1 MSYPYTYPRDLSYL
15 HDQLG
20 PVRDL
25 GLRLS
30 AEADRTGRDLAD
42 LLAEADAPAEV
53 KAALEQVW
61 A

>member
-1 MSYPYTYPRDLSYL
+1 MSYQYTYPRDLSYL
-15 HDQLG
+15 DDQPE

-25 GLRLS
+25 GRSLS

-53 KAALEQVW
+53 KAALTELW
-61 A
+61 K